1 MDVDS
6 LMRELERPPTKDNKT
21 VVNIIQLII
30 MLIIG
35 LDAGKDLFDV
45 FKFGSFSFID
55 LLKIVVNGLL
65 FCGLCLAG
73 YGYFKDE
80 NGPSKNGYSLFIF
93 GLLGELIIFV
103 LDWFRGG
110 FGIGSLIEFLFIG
123 CLAYILFVQ
132 RKNF

>member
-1 MDVDS
+1 MDVES
-6 LMRELERPPTKDNKT
+6 LIRDLERPPTKDNKT

-45 FKFGSFSFID
+45 FKFGSFSFVD
-55 LLKIVVNGLL
+55 LIKIVVNALL
-65 FCGLCLAG
+65 FCGLCLAC

-80 NGPSKNGYSLFIF
+80 RGPSKNGFLLFIS
-93 GLLGELIIFV
+93 GLIGELIIFV
-103 LDWFRGG
+103 LDWLRGG
-110 FGIGSLIEFLFIG
+110 FGIGSLVEFLFVGIF
-123 CLAYILFVQ
+123 AYILYYQ

>member
-1 MDVDS
+1 MDVES
-6 LMRELERPPTKDNKT
+6 LIRDLERPPTKDNKT

-55 LLKIVVNGLL
+55 LVKIVVNALL
-65 FCGLCLAG
+65 FCGLCLVG

-80 NGPSKNGYSLFIF
+80 RGPSKNGFLLFIS
-93 GLLGELIIFV
+93 GLIGELIIFV
-103 LDWFRGG
+103 LDWLRGG

-123 CLAYILFVQ
+123 ILAYILFIQ
-132 RKNF
+132 SKNF